1 MDFETVVSARRS
13 VRKYLS
19 DPVPPEVVSRALD
32 HALLAPNSSNL
43 QPWQFYWVRSP
54 EKKAELAQAC
64 FSQPAAT
71 TAAHLVVAVADYG
84 TWRKHNDWM
93 REELRKL
100 PRAPL
105 SALNYYE
112 KLIPFTFLHDPFGL
126 ISSIKWIV
134 FSILGF
140 FKPTPRGPKC
150 PREYQ
155 EVAVKT
161 TALACEHFL
170 LSVVDK
176 GYAGCPMEG
185 FDDTRVRRLL
195 SLPRRARV
203 VMVMSVGLADPKGVY
218 GPRMRVE
225 KSGVCFEI

>member
-19 DPVPPEVVSRALD
+19 DSVPPEVVTRALD
-32 HALLAPNSSNL
+32 QALLAPNSSNL

-54 EKKAELAQAC
+54 EKKAALAEAC
-64 FSQPAAT
+64 LSQPAAT
-71 TAAHLVVAVADYG
+71 TASHLVVAVADYG

-93 REELRKL
+93 REELGKL
-100 PRAPL
+100 PRAPR
-105 SALNYYE
+105 SALDYYG
-112 KLIPFTFLHDPFGL
+112 KLMPLTFLHDPVG
-126 ISSIKWIV
+126 IIASVKWLA
-134 FSILGF
+134 FTLRGF

-155 EVAVKT
+155 EVVVKT

-170 LSVVDK
+170 LSVVDQ

-185 FDDTRVRRLL
+185 FDDARVRKLL
-195 SLPRRARV
+195 RLPRRARV
-203 VMVMSVGLADPKGVY
+203 VMVMSVGVPDPKGVY
-218 GPRMRVE
+218 GPRMRVAKE
-225 KSGVCFEI
+225 SVCFEI